1 MFVMAKVKNIFSVE
15 HFTFTDL
22 HSMNVYDHEYSWNFN
37 RENDNIQNL
46 NIGLLTWEIDK
57 FDGPLEYKT
66 FINIEHDLKQKI
78 FESFISFHF
87 KILPRNKPD
96 RATMRPD
103 CILTWSEIRADRV
116 RQMDEQT

>member
-22 HSMNVYDHEYSWNFN
+22 HSMNVYDHEYSWNFD
-37 RENDNIQNL
+37 REHDNIQNL
-46 NIGLLTWEIDK
+46 NIGLLTGEIDK

-87 KILPRNKPD
+87 KILPKQAR
-96 RATMRPD
+96 
-103 CILTWSEIRADRV
+103 
-116 RQMDEQT
+116 